1 MTDTTT
7 DDGGNTVTQ
16 TDTHTNTSLKEEN
29 CEERTHTQ
37 THTPE
42 PCPASVAECELNLLE
57 HVESL
62 HRQISARMDLIER
75 ELDGNA
81 HS

>member
-1 MTDTTT
+1 MTD
-7 DDGGNTVTQ
+7 DNGNIIK
-16 TDTHTNTSLKEEN
+16 HTSIKT
-29 CEERTHTQ
+29 EERSDGDEHSLSQ

-42 PCPASVAECELNLLE
+42 PECQLNLLE

-62 HRQISARMDLIER
+62 HHQISASMDLIER

-81 HS
+81 HTHTHTPDCFDLL